1 MCAPSR
7 NRCSPSTTAGAAPR
21 RRTHPG
27 WFADTLPGRLPDQIA
42 FAYLDGDYYDSIRTC
57 LTACVPRMAP
67 GGTLIVN
74 DHADLEA
81 NPKAWN
87 GLPGVMAAAE
97 DYFRSASPL
106 QVITG
111 SGDLAFGRYTAPA
124 DGTQQ

>member
-1 MCAPSR
+1 
-7 NRCSPSTTAGAAPR
+7 
-21 RRTHPG
+21 
-27 WFADTLPGRLPDQIA
+27 
-42 FAYLDGDYYDSIRTC
+42 
-57 LTACVPRMAP
+57 MAP